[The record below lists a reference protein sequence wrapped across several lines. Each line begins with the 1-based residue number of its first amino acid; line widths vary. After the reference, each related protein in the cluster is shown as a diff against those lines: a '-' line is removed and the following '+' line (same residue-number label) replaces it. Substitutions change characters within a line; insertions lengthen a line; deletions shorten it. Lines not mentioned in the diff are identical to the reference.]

1 MITLQEVRRDAP
13 WSWLKAGWADMMR
26 ARRVSLSY
34 GLIFVGIGALI
45 TGGLWLLGLGAIAPV
60 ALSGFALI
68 APALAIGIYQ
78 VSRALER
85 GEVPRF
91 RVIIS
96 RFPDRITQIAF
107 LSLLLL
113 LLLMAWVEISQFLHV
128 IIAPDSPLTPGAF
141 LEFSLSD
148 PAGITLL
155 VIGAIIGSVLAGF
168 AFSISAIAFPMLVDQ
183 DIDAVTALVAS
194 VTAVRRQPFVMLTW
208 AWLIGFMT
216 VAGTAFFL
224 IGLAVVFPWL
234 AHASWYA
241 YKDFAPLPSSSA
253 SSSSSSASTA

>member
-1 MITLQEVRRDAP
+1 MVTLQKVRRDAP
-13 WSWLKAGWADMMR
+13 WNWLKAGWADMMR
-26 ARRVSLSY
+26 APGVSLSY
-34 GLIFVGIGALI
+34 GLIFVGIGVLI
-45 TGGLWLLGLGAIAPV
+45 TGGLWMLGLGAIAPIP
-60 ALSGFALI
+60 LSGFALI

-113 LLLMAWVEISQFLHV
+113 LLLMAWLEIAQFMFV
-128 IIAPDSPLTPGAF
+128 IIAPGTPLSPGPF
-141 LEFSLSD
+141 LEFSLSE
-148 PAGITLL
+148 PAGMTLL
-155 VIGAIIGSVLAGF
+155 VLGTIVGSLLAGVAF
-168 AFSISAIAFPMLVDQ
+168 AISAIAFPMLVDQ
-183 DIDAVTALVAS
+183 DVDAVTALVAS
-194 VTAVRRQPFVMLTW
+194 VTAVRRQPFVMFTW

-224 IGLAVVFPWL
+224 IGLALVFPWL
-234 AHASWYA
+234 AHASWHA
-241 YKDFAPLPSSSA
+241 YKDFAPSPSA
-253 SSSSSSASTA
+253 SPSASGG

>member
-1 MITLQEVRRDAP
+1 MVTLQNVRRDAP
-13 WSWLKAGWADMMR
+13 WKWLKDGWADMMR

-34 GLIFVGIGALI
+34 GLIFVGVGLLI

-60 ALSGFALI
+60 ALSGFALV

-113 LLLMAWVEISQFLHV
+113 LLLMAWVEIAQFLLV
-128 IIAPDSPLTPGAF
+128 IIAPGTPLSPGPF
-141 LEFSLSD
+141 LEFSLSE

-155 VIGAIIGSVLAGF
+155 VLGTIIGALLAGL

-183 DIDAVTALVAS
+183 DVDAVTALVAS
-194 VTAVRRQPFVMLTW
+194 VTAVRRQPFVMFTW

-216 VAGTAFFL
+216 LAGTAFFL
-224 IGLAVVFPWL
+224 IGLALVFPWL
-234 AHASWYA
+234 AHASWHA
-241 YKDFAPLPSSSA
+241 YKDFSPSASDSSA
-253 SSSSSSASTA
+253 SASASA

>member
-1 MITLQEVRRDAP
+1 MVTLQHVRRDAP
-13 WSWLKAGWADMMR
+13 WKWLKAGWADMMR
-26 ARRVSLSY
+26 APRVSLSY
-34 GLIFVGIGALI
+34 GLIFVGVGALI
-45 TGGLWLLGLGAIAPV
+45 TGGLWILGLGAVAPV

-113 LLLMAWVEISQFLHV
+113 LLLMVWLEIAQFLLA
-128 IIAPDSPLTPGAF
+128 IIAPGTPLSPGPF
-141 LEFSLSD
+141 LEFSLSQ
-148 PAGITLL
+148 PAGMTLL
-155 VIGAIIGSVLAGF
+155 VLGTLVGSLLAGVAF
-168 AFSISAIAFPMLVDQ
+168 AISAIAFPMLVDQ
-183 DIDAVTALVAS
+183 DVDAVTALVAS
-194 VTAVRRQPFVMLTW
+194 ITAVRRQPFVMFTW

-224 IGLAVVFPWL
+224 IGLALVFPWL
-234 AHASWYA
+234 AHATWHA
-241 YKDFAPLPSSSA
+241 YKDFAPASSGSSS
-253 SSSSSSASTA
+253 TAAA